1 MNNTILNEY
10 AVEFDNEIEYFK
22 ARDIENL
29 CFEIADWYGFNNEV
43 YRICMNG
50 CRTCEE
56 NILVTNEFIKHNNYG
71 YDSKITKIYLI
82 SATLWEEK

>member
-10 AVEFDNEIEYFK
+10 VVEFDNNELEHFK

-29 CFEIADWYGFNNEV
+29 CFEIANLYGFNNEV

-56 NILVTNEFIKHNNYG
+56 NVLVTNEFANHNYG
-71 YDSKITKIYLI
+71 YNSKITKIYLI
-82 SATLWEEK
+82 SDTLWKGK